1 MSINIE
7 IIPSK
12 SYAHRALICA
22 ALSKNESRVICD
34 FPSKDILAT
43 KSCVDVLK
51 NGGTLL
57 ACGESGST
65 LRFLLPVFAA
75 LGRKGIFMAEGKL
88 PQRPLSPLYEE
99 LEKHGCRLSPK
110 GENPIVIEGKL
121 TTGDFKISGK
131 VSSQYISGL
140 MMALPLLEGNSRIEI
155 EGELESAS
163 YVDMT
168 LDVLAKYDIV
178 WIKKVTKSGITYEIP
193 YKQIF
198 NGPGEFHVEGDW
210 SAAAFW
216 LCAGAIGREKITVS
230 GLNLSSAQGDK
241 EIVEILKNF
250 GAEVMEGDNSVT
262 VFPSKLQ
269 GCDVDLSQIPDLGP
283 AVALLAAAACGK
295 THLKNAARLRLKESD
310 RLRAIAKTLKTLGGK
325 VREKK
330 DELIIKGLAGGN
342 LKGGRVESFND
353 HRIVMME
360 AIASLISDKKVIIE
374 GKAAVAKSYPD
385 FFDVMKA
392 KGLDGNIE

>member
-110 GENPIVIEGKL
+110 GENPIVIDGKL

-178 WIKKVTKSGITYEIP
+178 WIKKVTKSGIAYEIP

-262 VFPSKLQ
+262 VSPSKLQ

-325 VREKK
+325 VRE
-330 DELIIKGLAGGN
+330 
-342 LKGGRVESFND
+342 
-353 HRIVMME
+353 
-360 AIASLISDKKVIIE
+360 E
-374 GKAAVAKSYPD
+374 G
-385 FFDVMKA
+385 
-392 KGLDGNIE
+392 

>member
-1 MSINIE
+1 M
-7 IIPSK
+7 
-12 SYAHRALICA
+12 
-22 ALSKNESRVICD
+22 
-34 FPSKDILAT
+34 
-43 KSCVDVLK
+43 
-51 NGGTLL
+51 
-57 ACGESGST
+57 
-65 LRFLLPVFAA
+65 
-75 LGRKGIFMAEGKL
+75 
-88 PQRPLSPLYEE
+88 
-99 LEKHGCRLSPK
+99 
-110 GENPIVIEGKL
+110 

-178 WIKKVTKSGITYEIP
+178 WIKKVTKSGIAYEIP

-250 GAEVMEGDNSVT
+250 GAEVTEGDASVT

-283 AVALLAAAACGK
+283 AVALLAVAACGK

>member
-1 MSINIE
+1 
-7 IIPSK
+7 
-12 SYAHRALICA
+12 
-22 ALSKNESRVICD
+22 
-34 FPSKDILAT
+34 
-43 KSCVDVLK
+43 
-51 NGGTLL
+51 
-57 ACGESGST
+57 
-65 LRFLLPVFAA
+65 
-75 LGRKGIFMAEGKL
+75 
-88 PQRPLSPLYEE
+88 
-99 LEKHGCRLSPK
+99 
-110 GENPIVIEGKL
+110 
-121 TTGDFKISGK
+121 
-131 VSSQYISGL
+131 
-140 MMALPLLEGNSRIEI
+140 
-155 EGELESAS
+155 
-163 YVDMT
+163 MT

-178 WIKKVTKSGITYEIP
+178 WIKKVTKSGIAYEIP

-250 GAEVMEGDNSVT
+250 GAEVTEGDASVT